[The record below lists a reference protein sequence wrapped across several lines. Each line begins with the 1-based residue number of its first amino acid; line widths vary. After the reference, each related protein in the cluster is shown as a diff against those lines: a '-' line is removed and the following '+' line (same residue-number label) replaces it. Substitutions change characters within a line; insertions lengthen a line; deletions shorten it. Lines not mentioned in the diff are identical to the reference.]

1 MGSTLSSEV
10 KRFALLNFIRNAKNP
25 ENTFTHVFY
34 QERRRFRLGHS
45 VRSSKKNL
53 SSTTNS
59 RPLLLASVHRI
70 KVGGDNFDRLKNTP
84 ALKATIRG
92 PFHREMGLDAS
103 IDPKASIREKNRLI
117 YHTSI

>member
-1 MGSTLSSEV
+1 MVATSTLLKSSS
-10 KRFALLNFIRNAKNP
+10 
-25 ENTFTHVFY
+25 VF
-34 QERRRFRLGHS
+34 RITVGSLC
-45 VRSSKKNL
+45 
-53 SSTTNS
+53 TDA
-59 RPLLLASVHRI
+59 PLPSEGGEGRGASVHRI

-103 IDPKASIREKNRLI
+103 IGPKASIREKNRLI